1 MTPPDDLR
9 VEGVLESWKDDRGFG
24 FLSVP
29 AGGKPVFVHIRAFQ
43 GLAERPVA
51 GSRYSFEIEHV
62 EGDKPRAVR
71 VRPLDVASPRAVR
84 TPRESRDSAYRGRRA
99 PRPTS
104 ASWLALL
111 AFIVLYMVLNHLWD
125 IPLWVAAAYAVLS
138 IGSFFQYAIDKR
150 AARLGRW
157 RIPEATLQFTSFL
170 GGWPGSIAAQQ
181 FLRHKTRK
189 PAFLRDFWLFAL
201 FNTLGFLA
209 AVTLLRGN
217 LAEILPL

>member
-1 MTPPDDLR
+1 MTPPADLR
-9 VEGVLESWKDDRGFG
+9 VEGELQSWKDDRGFG

-43 GLAERPVA
+43 GLAGRPVA
-51 GSRYSFEIEHV
+51 GTRYSFEIEHV
-62 EGDKPRAVR
+62 EGDKFRAVR
-71 VRPLDVASPRAVR
+71 VRPLDRRPAPPERK
-84 TPRESRDSAYRGRRA
+84 PREAPVHPGRRA

-111 AFIVLYMVLNHLWD
+111 GFIVLYMVLNQLWD

-138 IGSFFQYAIDKR
+138 IGSFVQYAVDKR

-157 RIPEATLQFTSFL
+157 RVPEATLQFTSFL

-201 FNTLGFLA
+201 FNMLGFLA